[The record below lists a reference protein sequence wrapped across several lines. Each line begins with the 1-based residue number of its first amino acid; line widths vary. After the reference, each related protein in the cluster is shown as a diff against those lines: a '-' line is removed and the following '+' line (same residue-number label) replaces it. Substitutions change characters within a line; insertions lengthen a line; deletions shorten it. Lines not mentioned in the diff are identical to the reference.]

1 MFDKWYICYF
11 LNWDVWLKFNVEND
25 LKKKIIFIYN
35 R

>member
-25 LKKKIIFIYN
+25 FKKKNNFDI
-35 R
+35 